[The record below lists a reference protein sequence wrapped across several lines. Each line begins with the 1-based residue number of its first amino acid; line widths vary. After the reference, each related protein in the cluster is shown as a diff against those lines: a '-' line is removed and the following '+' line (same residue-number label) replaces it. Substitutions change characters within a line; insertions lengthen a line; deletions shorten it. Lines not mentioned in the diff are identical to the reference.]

1 MNRYFLHELNKIRI
15 SEQVRLLNHA
25 LGLLQK
31 TDASKF
37 QADIQLLEQ
46 ELAILSGKKIPDENQ
61 LIVEENYDRLVKVL
75 ENYADKYAK
84 IEKALQEIQGI
95 VSEREKFLGFKLF
108 LLIADLFFRIFITRK
123 KRTSFAR
130 LSPFANELKKHL
142 ADLNIQFSNA
152 FPGPY
157 HIRPLEP
164 FRLLRHQARLN
175 EGMISII
182 LLCDGNIEHLTDWL
196 DAFLENN
203 SCRNYEIIVVDREA
217 LLMDR
222 NIPSKYSEKT
232 SISVLHQQH
241 RFTDGYLMNLAADE
255 SNGEFLLFLTVS
267 NIFHGDILTRFLQAL
282 ARDSSIGIVGASVP
296 EISPEQPAGNS
307 LAAGGIKF
315 SIEDIHGSPDM
326 INPIVDPDLFSKIK
340 IQAPVIYFR
349 SNRGAFVRPGIH
361 QPYLKPVVV
370 KSDESIDIEV
380 FPAVTMGALFCRKK
394 DFIGVGGFDL
404 NYINGYEDIDLCLRL
419 TAQLHKKIVT
429 INNARIKAFSHDFR
443 KTQAQPNEKGELYNL
458 GLLVSSHG
466 YFIKNRYLQ
475 DLAGSERKWTTDT
488 PENLMAC
495 KGLLQSLMQAPSGKS
510 VSQDAAPYA
519 ERVIAGYIDGF
530 MHQKFRIAIK
540 IPAFNDDNAQFWGD
554 FHFAELLQKYFIRK
568 GHPTR
573 IGLFESWYDQGY
585 LTDDVVIILRGLKDY
600 QPRSSQI
607 NILWNISHPE
617 MIEISELNGFD
628 HIFVASELFATEL
641 KQKHGVEAEALLQ
654 CTDPELFYPDFNTT
668 NDKEKTDI
676 LYVANSRGVEMRKSV
691 GYAMQNGISV
701 AVYGTRWEKFLP
713 PEMIKG
719 NFIKKDDLRRY
730 YSNCTI
736 LLNDHWSDM
745 AEKGFISNRIFD
757 ALACGTII
765 LTDPVKGMENIFS
778 EGIFI
783 YHDADEMAKQIK
795 WIKKHYNEARQMAA
809 QNIPKIL
816 GLHTFEHRADRIL
829 EVVRQVHQNK
839 TMSSIS

>member
-1 MNRYFLHELNKIRI
+1 MNRYFLHELNKIRTN
-15 SEQVRLLNHA
+15 EQARLLNHA

-31 TDASKF
+31 TDAAKF
-37 QADIQLLEQ
+37 QADIQLLKQ

-61 LIVEENYDRLVKVL
+61 LIMEENYDKLVKTL
-75 ENYADKYAK
+75 LNYGNENAQIDS
-84 IEKALQEIQGI
+84 ALQEIQGI
-95 VSEREKFLGFKLF
+95 VSERKKFLGFKLF
-108 LLIADLFFRIFITRK
+108 LWIADLFFRIFIIRK

-130 LSPFANELKKHL
+130 LYPFANELKKHL
-142 ADLNIQFSNA
+142 ADLNVQFSNA

-157 HIRPLEP
+157 HIRALEP
-164 FRLLRHQARLN
+164 FMFLRHQARLH

-196 DAFLENN
+196 DSFLENN
-203 SCRNYEIIVVDREA
+203 SCREHEILVVDREA
-217 LLMDR
+217 SLTDQD
-222 NIPSKYSEKT
+222 IPAKYSEKT
-232 SISVLHQQH
+232 SIRMIRQQH
-241 RFTDGYLMNLAADE
+241 KFTDGYLMNLAADE
-255 SNGEFLLFLTVS
+255 SNGEFLLFLTVG
-267 NIFHGDILTRFLQAL
+267 NIFHGDVLTRFLQVL
-282 ARDSSIGIVGASVP
+282 AKDSSIGIAGASVP
-296 EISPEQPAGNS
+296 EISPEQPDGNS
-307 LAAGGIKF
+307 LAAGGVRF

-326 INPIVDPDLFSKIK
+326 VNTIVDPELLSTIKIK
-340 IQAPVIYFR
+340 ASVIYFR
-349 SNRGAFVRPGIH
+349 SNRGAYVRPGIH
-361 QPYLKPVVV
+361 QPCLVPVVV
-370 KSDESIDIEV
+370 KSDESIDIEE

-394 DFIGVGGFDL
+394 DFTGVGGFDL

-419 TAQLHKKIVT
+419 TAQFHKKIVT
-429 INNARIKAFSHDFR
+429 INNVRIKVFSHNFR
-443 KTQAQPNEKGELYNL
+443 KTPAQPNEKGEQYNL
-458 GLLVSSHG
+458 GLLVSNHG
-466 YFIKNRYLQ
+466 YFVKNRYLQ

-488 PENLMAC
+488 PENLIAC
-495 KGLLQSLMQAPSGKS
+495 GGLLRSLMQASSGKS
-510 VSQDAAPYA
+510 VSQDAAPHA

-540 IPAFNDDNAQFWGD
+540 IPPFNDDRAQFWGD

-573 IGLFESWYDQGY
+573 VDLFESWYDQGY
-585 LTDDVVIILRGLKDY
+585 LTDEVVVILRGIKDY

-641 KQKHGVEAEALLQ
+641 KQKHGVEAEVLLQ
-654 CTDPELFYPDFNTT
+654 CTDPEFFYPDFNTT

-676 LYVANSRGVEMRKSV
+676 LYVANSRGVMRKSV
-691 GYAMQNGISV
+691 EFAKQKGVSV
-701 AVYGTRWEKFLP
+701 NVYGTNWNKFLP

-719 NFIKKDDLRRY
+719 NFIKKEDLRRY

-745 AEKGFISNRIFD
+745 AEKGFVSNRIFD
-757 ALACGTII
+757 ALACGAII
-765 LTDPVKGMENIFS
+765 LTDHVKGMENIFS

-783 YHDADEMAKQIK
+783 YHNADEMANQIK
-795 WIKKHYNEARQMAA
+795 WIKNHLSEARQIAA
-809 QNIPKIL
+809 LNIPKIS

-829 EVVRQVHQNK
+829 EVVRQIHHNK
-839 TMSSIS
+839 AMLSIT